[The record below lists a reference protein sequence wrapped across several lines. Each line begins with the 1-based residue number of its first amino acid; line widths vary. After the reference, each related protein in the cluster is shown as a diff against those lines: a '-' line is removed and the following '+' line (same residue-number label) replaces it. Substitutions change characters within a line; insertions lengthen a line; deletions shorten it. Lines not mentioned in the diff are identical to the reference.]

1 MPWTPIESVTNVA
14 NWSRLARDELLW
26 EIGNREVAVTS
37 VMAIVNRQTHCDNGE
52 LIARVNDEIKIQF
65 DDRAC
70 FRQREINKGKE
81 GDTDDL
87 ADDI

>member
-52 LIARVNDEIKIQF
+52 LIARVNDEIKISMIELVL
-65 DDRAC
+65 D
-70 FRQREINKGKE
+70 KE
-81 GDTDDL
+81 R
-87 ADDI
+87 